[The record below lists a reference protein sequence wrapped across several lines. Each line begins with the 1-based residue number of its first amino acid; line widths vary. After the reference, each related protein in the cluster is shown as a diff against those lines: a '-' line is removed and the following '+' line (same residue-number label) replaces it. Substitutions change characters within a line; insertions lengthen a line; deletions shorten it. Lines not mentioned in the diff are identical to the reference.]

1 MFLDSLMKK
10 RGGAGPDK
18 KGGGS
23 CPAQTR
29 RGTGILVR
37 TRQAGGG
44 GRVLFGSNKN
54 PNPASS
60 RGARGKLTL
69 SRPQN
74 ADS

>member
-1 MFLDSLMKK
+1 MHKFGLGSNLCMFLDSLMKK

-44 GRVLFGSNKN
+44 RQGLVWLKQEPEPRVVAG
-54 PNPASS
+54 
-60 RGARGKLTL
+60 GAG
-69 SRPQN
+69 
-74 ADS
+74 